1 MHTVA
6 EAANA
11 LALMS
16 VTVKVAMRVKAIKIF
31 LIIVI
36 YPDLSGATS
45 RFIILDYDSVIIIR
59 NHMFIHF

>member
-36 YPDLSGATS
+36 YPDSCRAQL
-45 RFIILDYDSVIIIR
+45 LDLLY
-59 NHMFIHF
+59 